1 MIVPNM
7 AGFQQGTV
15 TAYLVI
21 RDGKRDIGEQL
32 SSGTVSLSL
41 LLPAPSV
48 PCREALKAS
57 KYHCSH
63 LNMKLKE
70 PCRVCSIK
78 INYLLQ
84 MQKTIRCGKDGSSEQ
99 TSTWEFC
106 LGGSL
111 PTFDSYRTY
120 VTFPQHRIT
129 SCTYWGKTCLLH
141 RHQECTRLEIMQP
154 LITWCKDF
162 ARYAF
167 LGYYT
172 LAWKLP
178 GLVPLPSSAD
188 PRNNSPI
195 LYCGI
200 YLGCSG
206 NSWVQRAICIEL
218 RY

>member
-57 KYHCSH
+57 KYHRSH
-63 LNMKLKE
+63 LNIKLKE

-111 PTFDSYRTY
+111 PNLTLTE
-120 VTFPQHRIT
+120 HM
-129 SCTYWGKTCLLH
+129 LL
-141 RHQECTRLEIMQP
+141 
-154 LITWCKDF
+154 
-162 ARYAF
+162 F
-167 LGYYT
+167 LST
-172 LAWKLP
+172 ELHPVLTEERPVFFIDTKNAP
-178 GLVPLPSSAD
+178 G
-188 PRNNSPI
+188 
-195 LYCGI
+195 
-200 YLGCSG
+200 
-206 NSWVQRAICIEL
+206 
-218 RY
+218 